1 MEPMFDDLKREF
13 EKLERGVQVPVQ
25 LEPDDAGYLDRCC
38 PSDDCSTSFKVHF
51 DDWRDK
57 VRDDQMFCPICRYED
72 VRTEWNTVNQD
83 EYLENVALAYVQ
95 DRLSEAL
102 SQDTR
107 RFNRR
112 QNQNSLITMSM
123 SYRPGI
129 RPVVVPASATD
140 VMTQQSTCE
149 QCLCRYSSVGAAF
162 FCPAC
167 GHNSAVSTFDNA
179 IETVRRTIETLPSI
193 RTVIEESAGRD
204 VAEDSARHIC
214 ENGLVKIVSSFQ
226 RFAEACF
233 DALPNSSNFPR
244 RRNLFQNLEESH
256 QIWKDAIGRGYQDML
271 TPGQYDELNVYFQQR
286 HLLAHQEGIVDQQ
299 YIDRA
304 GDTRFAVGQRL
315 VVTESSVLHLAEL
328 VTLLADEIR

>member
-1 MEPMFDDLKREF
+1 M
-13 EKLERGVQVPVQ
+13 
-25 LEPDDAGYLDRCC
+25 
-38 PSDDCSTSFKVHF
+38 
-51 DDWRDK
+51 
-57 VRDDQMFCPICRYED
+57 
-72 VRTEWNTVNQD
+72 
-83 EYLENVALAYVQ
+83 
-95 DRLSEAL
+95 
-102 SQDTR
+102 
-107 RFNRR
+107 
-112 QNQNSLITMSM
+112 
-123 SYRPGI
+123 
-129 RPVVVPASATD
+129 
-140 VMTQQSTCE
+140 
-149 QCLCRYSSVGAAF
+149 
-162 FCPAC
+162 
-167 GHNSAVSTFDNA
+167 
-179 IETVRRTIETLPSI
+179 
-193 RTVIEESAGRD
+193 
-204 VAEDSARHIC
+204 
-214 ENGLVKIVSSFQ
+214 KIVSSFQ